1 MNTLSETA
9 QLRMSIADGSSRFQ
23 IAARTPWANLVWK
36 EWHEHKW
43 KSALI
48 TLFAVAS
55 VLLVGGTAKD
65 TDMAGLICC
74 AGVIFMAM
82 SVVAGERAHGT
93 LDFAQSLP
101 IERWK
106 AAFVRMTVSGSLC
119 IMPIIV
125 SALVVQLTAHM
136 TSNRETED
144 VWSIAFRNCGLC
156 LSLYYWITA
165 ASVFQPTPL
174 RVGMI
179 GVFIV
184 LIWFTIGFVLG
195 LIQNQS
201 GETWIQVIGWLGPI
215 VWANPESM
223 SSSPRIAGILCWQ
236 LVSIVLLLSA
246 TVIGYGTPLTNSG
259 SLATA
264 SSTMTLGRR
273 RRTPTSAL
281 AWLQFRESLPICIA
295 GTALMFVVGL
305 VAATV
310 FAQRL
315 SVLQRTNIVVTT
327 MFFVGIPW
335 MTIIAVG
342 TFVPNLQRRLFTF
355 WRTRPI
361 IVGEWYWSKFWT
373 GAAVALV
380 SLHLP
385 VIIMVGVTQKMC
397 WLDPFASCVGYLIL
411 PLFHLMVYSLSVLT
425 SVLFRNVTPAAI
437 LSTAV
442 ALFLIVPPVM
452 RNSSLKSLRY
462 DLAQAKITEFIASG
476 FTTSIAAS
484 LPILC
489 CAIIV
494 TSVAAIAGAVL
505 IERDMSVGN
514 A

>member
-1 MNTLSETA
+1 MNELSQTA
-9 QLRMSIADGSSRFQ
+9 QPRMSITNGISRSQ
-23 IAARTPWANLVWK
+23 NTTRTYWANLVWK

-48 TLFAVAS
+48 TLFSIAS

-65 TDMAGLICC
+65 LDLAGLICC
-74 AGVIFMAM
+74 VGVIFMAM
-82 SVVAGERAHGT
+82 SVVAGERADGT
-93 LDFAQSLP
+93 LEFAQSLP

-106 AAFVRMTVSGSLC
+106 AAFVRMTVSGLLC

-125 SALVVQLTAHM
+125 SALVVQLTALM
-136 TSNRETED
+136 TSSRETEV
-144 VWSIAFRNCGLC
+144 VWSSAFRNSGLC

-165 ASVFQPTPL
+165 AAVFQPTTL

-184 LIWFTIGFVLG
+184 LMWLTIGFVLA
-195 LIQNQS
+195 LIQNRF
-201 GETWIQVIGWLGPI
+201 GETWIQVVGWLGPF
-215 VWANPESM
+215 VWGNPESM
-223 SSSPRIAGILCWQ
+223 SSSPRFAGILCLQ
-236 LVSIVLLLSA
+236 LVSITLLLCA
-246 TVIGYGTPLTNSG
+246 TVISYGTPLTSSG
-259 SLATA
+259 NLAA
-264 SSTMTLGRR
+264 SSSPMTLGRS

-281 AWLQFRESLPICIA
+281 AWLQYRETLPICIA
-295 GTALMFVVGL
+295 GAALMFVIGL

-315 SVLQRTNIVVTT
+315 SFLQRANIVVTT
-327 MFFVGIPW
+327 IFAVGIPW

-355 WRTRPI
+355 WRSRPI
-361 IVGEWYWSKFWT
+361 VVGEWYWSKFWT
-373 GAAVALV
+373 GASVALV

-385 VIIMVGVTQKMC
+385 TIILVGVTQKMC

-425 SVLFRNVTPAAI
+425 SVLFRSVTPAAI
-437 LSTAV
+437 LSTAI

-452 RNSSLKSLRY
+452 KDSSFASLRY
-462 DLAQAKITEFIASG
+462 DLAQAEITEFIASG
-476 FTTSIAAS
+476 FTTSIAAA

-489 CAIIV
+489 VILVV
-494 TSVAAIAGAVL
+494 TGIAAVTGATLV
-505 IERDMSVGN
+505 ERDVSVGKG
-514 A
+514 